1 MKREL
6 ENIHMS
12 KTIKEQSASVKLIKQ
27 QIANALKPVI
37 KQRLDSGVSQK
48 DISKVLDCTQP
59 RVSNLL
65 NDHLELFSLDKLWDF
80 CVRLDLEPKLSI
92 Q

>member
-1 MKREL
+1 
-6 ENIHMS
+6 MS